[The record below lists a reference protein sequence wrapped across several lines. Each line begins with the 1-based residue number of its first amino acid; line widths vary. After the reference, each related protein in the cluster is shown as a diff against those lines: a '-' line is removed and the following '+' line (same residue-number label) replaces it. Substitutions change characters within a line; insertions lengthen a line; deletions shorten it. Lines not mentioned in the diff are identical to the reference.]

1 MVIYNRLPSETEKQ
15 HCVKSVRV
23 ASVSVQSW
31 GGGSGGGRSIAHQS
45 ARFGTGRGSLA
56 SVRKAAKAPSR
67 AETFM
72 IRRGVNLKEVGFKVF
87 IVSLHCCSVVLIT
100 VNLWCNRVK
109 LCLFQNRD
117 WFIFVL
123 LSSKHLVQ
131 PSWQIVYLLAF
142 VLVTLRLISFI
153 VALVNSLISVQIHS
167 T

>member
-1 MVIYNRLPSETEKQ
+1 MVIYNRLPSKTEKQ

-72 IRRGVNLKEVGFKVF
+72 IRRGVNLKEVGFEVF
-87 IVSLHCCSVVLIT
+87 IVSLHWCSVVLIT
-100 VNLWCNRVK
+100 VNCWFNRVQFVRFK
-109 LCLFQNRD
+109 IVIDLLLCYWVQAFSAAIMANRV
-117 WFIFVL
+117 FTSICF
-123 LSSKHLVQ
+123 SN
-131 PSWQIVYLLAF
+131 F
-142 VLVTLRLISFI
+142 TT
-153 VALVNSLISVQIHS
+153 N
-167 T
+167 